1 MNEQIGKTASIIPDM
16 VQTRESN
23 DKTDILRE
31 ATDRAVLG
39 YEYHKEN
46 FDRAERNIAYIFG
59 DHYSAEELKEKE
71 LDNRIAMTFNK
82 LPQFINNVT
91 GSQRSSVQTIK
102 VSPTGA
108 SIGKEESNIKTGNG
122 SEVKMSDVLTD
133 LIRDIEYSSNAKSW
147 YKTAFKHALEGGFGW
162 LRVLTEYQDDGFDLD
177 IKISG
182 QRDRWS
188 VIVDPQATEQD
199 MSDMNWCFISERM
212 SLKEFNKRY
221 PNKSH
226 EALAGIDAERYGTF
240 WGTQDEVTVSEYF
253 RREPITKEIV
263 LMSDG
268 KVYDAKDVEP
278 LLEQLIEMGVEEVK
292 RRKVKSHRVLWCKI
306 SQGDILEDEIEFPT
320 STIPV
325 VPMVGRELD
334 TRSKRLTK
342 GLIDDGIDAQI
353 ALNHMRSSAI
363 ERIDSSPLA
372 PWVATDKSIEGYEE
386 MWKDANSIRF
396 STLVYRKGEERPTRE
411 QGAVMP
417 TAELQVTSVLD
428 QDMKDSIGMPNAS
441 LGQSSNEISG
451 KAVVAR
457 QQQADVGTYE
467 FLDNYNNAIRRV
479 GLLVSEMIPKVYDT
493 QRVLRIRGADNQTD
507 TIEIN
512 KVVQDPNT
520 GEEVVINSL
529 DQGKYSVVINT
540 GASYETKAEQNSSQI
555 LELMKVNSQVA
566 QVGSDLL
573 VNNLDFADSDVLA
586 ERLERMIPK
595 QFLSKQKQEELA
607 KDAPPPEPSPEQIEQ
622 QAKQQ
627 EQQLDMQMK
636 EMELTAK
643 TRIEELKLET
653 AKVNLAI
660 KQAEL
665 RNKDVEASRN
675 HEDREQERKGKV
687 VDNVI
692 EQIKNKKETK

>member
-1 MNEQIGKTASIIPDM
+1 
-16 VQTRESN
+16 
-23 DKTDILRE
+23 
-31 ATDRAVLG
+31 
-39 YEYHKEN
+39 
-46 FDRAERNIAYIFG
+46 
-59 DHYSAEELKEKE
+59 
-71 LDNRIAMTFNK
+71 
-82 LPQFINNVT
+82 
-91 GSQRSSVQTIK
+91 
-102 VSPTGA
+102 
-108 SIGKEESNIKTGNG
+108 
-122 SEVKMSDVLTD
+122 
-133 LIRDIEYSSNAKSW
+133 
-147 YKTAFKHALEGGFGW
+147 
-162 LRVLTEYQDDGFDLD
+162 
-177 IKISG
+177 
-182 QRDRWS
+182 
-188 VIVDPQATEQD
+188 
-199 MSDMNWCFISERM
+199 
-212 SLKEFNKRY
+212 
-221 PNKSH
+221 
-226 EALAGIDAERYGTF
+226 
-240 WGTQDEVTVSEYF
+240 
-253 RREPITKEIV
+253 
-263 LMSDG
+263 MSDG

-278 LLEQLIEMGVEEVK
+278 LLEQLMEMGVEEVK

-493 QRVLRIRGADNQTD
+493 ERVLRIRGADNQTD

-540 GASYETKAEQNSSQI
+540 GASYETKAEQNSTQI
-555 LELMKVNSQVA
+555 LELMKVSPQVA

-573 VNNLDFADSDVLA
+573 VANLDFADSDVLA
-586 ERLERMIPK
+586 ERLSKLIPPNI
-595 QFLSKQKQEELA
+595 LSKEKREEIQKNQ
-607 KDAPPPEPSPEQIEQ
+607 PEPQPSPEEIKQQAEQ
-622 QAKQQ
+622 QKAQAEADLKI
-627 EQQLDMQMK
+627 
-636 EMELTAK
+636 MELQAK
-643 TRIEELKLET
+643 TEIEKIKYETALVNLDIKKLE
-653 AKVNLAI
+653 L
-660 KQAEL
+660 E
-665 RNKDVEASRN
+665 NKAN
-675 HEDREQERKGKV
+675 EDGRQIQKNEDERKTKV
-687 VDNVI
+687 VDSVI
-692 EQIKNKKETK
+692 QQIKDKDAKKESKAQ